1 MPQILR
7 SAAKPLFDQ
16 IGSEN
21 LSKLASELQI
31 DMVSDTFLKSW
42 QNGERPSVSDFAS
55 LVPPKFRDQLLRELI
70 LTEQQLQIKQSE
82 LAKEPATQKDSARF
96 CEKDTAKLQSMMP
109 LRIGPY
115 EPQYVLGRGA
125 SGVVYAAVDLTSGK
139 IVAVK
144 VPHSHLV
151 ASKEDCNRFL
161 REARNAERLKH
172 SGIVEFLHVGNA
184 ESGPYLVYEFLNGID
199 LQSYLKVGV
208 PLTLDVK
215 LRLIADVA
223 RALQYSHDQGL
234 VHRDLKPSNIM
245 VVLSEA
251 TRDATRDAAPMQKLE
266 VKILDFGIARLLDA
280 ATILTHAGEMLGT
293 PAYMSPEQ
301 ACGQSQTADHR
312 ADIYGLGVILY
323 ELLTG
328 NTPFRGTAAELADR
342 ISRQEVPLIRLTH
355 PPIAEPVAT
364 ICQRCLRLNPA
375 QRYSDI
381 AAVAEDIERFLRGDA
396 ILAKPIGLWERT
408 QSSWKQNQMSRIAA
422 TACAAIVAT
431 TLIIAISNGLRTSP
445 SPNLQSSVTTWIVS
459 LPESLND
466 PGSLTDALSTASV
479 EDLTKLVNETY
490 LHHDRVIKTL
500 TTEQGKNAKSN
511 RLKKAESVALDAVLC
526 LLEPSRLEKSDQ
538 QDALASWICERM
550 TDKDVSAWLALLG
563 SREIQIS
570 GSFEKVY
577 QKELRPAKRVIH
589 SLLLALIHKANPE
602 KLVSFVDSAT
612 PDELLIWSNAIG
624 KQGMERLS
632 IPWEDFDTAN
642 GFMQISE
649 PVCVKHANR
658 VLVRY
663 ASGDIECL
671 LQSME
676 DRKDPRI
683 RTYVAHRFR
692 DTGLAIMP
700 LIDRMLDES
709 KPDVLYGLMIVVSL
723 ADSDAMEPS
732 RFAEAKNWVV
742 RSYEKHPDSGVH
754 AMCRVLL
761 AKWELQS
768 EKESVDQR
776 LSQDGIVP
784 ERKWF
789 VNRFGMHMAIIKGN
803 TDFWM
808 GGPEGETLPYNI
820 DKGHN
825 HHIAKSYAIGM
836 DEISMGLYQ
845 SSERGFGSVESSD
858 SPAENLNWMDC
869 MRFCNRLNALEH
881 FKEFVVTTGSST
893 SQLNLTLDS
902 IDSFEGYR
910 LPESAEW
917 EYASR
922 SNTVTPRFHGCIETP
937 FSDGFDSKSSNGPI
951 NSLPNRFGLTNS
963 IGSKSEWSITQTDG
977 STVSNLRARTLIP
990 ANFVVRGGS
999 NEGNAKFKSN
1009 ALSTFYPA
1017 GKARQQ
1023 TGMRIVLRTP
1033 ILD

>member
-1 MPQILR
+1 MTQILLP
-7 SAAKPLFDQ
+7 AAKPLFDQ
-16 IGSEN
+16 LRPED
-21 LSKLASELQI
+21 LSQLAAELQI

-70 LTEQQLQIKQSE
+70 LTEQQLQIKESE
-82 LAKEPATQKDSARF
+82 LAKDPATQKDAARF
-96 CEKDTAKLQSMMP
+96 GEKDTAKRQSMMP

-139 IVAVK
+139 IVAIK

-172 SGIVEFLHVGNA
+172 SGIVEFLHVGNT

-199 LQSYLKVGV
+199 LQSYLKIGV
-208 PLTLDVK
+208 PLSLDVK
-215 LRLIADVA
+215 VRLIADVA
-223 RALQYSHDQGL
+223 RALQYSHDSGL

-245 VVLSEA
+245 VVLSEV
-251 TRDATRDAAPMQKLE
+251 TSDAAPKQKLE
-266 VKILDFGIARLLDA
+266 VKILDFGIAKLLDA
-280 ATILTHAGEMLGT
+280 ATILTYAGEMLGT

-342 ISRQEVPLIRLTH
+342 ISRQEVPLIRSTH
-355 PPIAEPVAT
+355 PLIAEPVAT

-422 TACAAIVAT
+422 TACAAMVAT
-431 TLIIAISNGLRTSP
+431 TLIIAISNGLRTTP
-445 SPNLQSSVTTWIVS
+445 SPNLQSSVITWIVS

-466 PGSLTDALSTASV
+466 PDSLTNALSTASV
-479 EDLTKLVNETY
+479 EDLTKLANETY
-490 LHHDRVIKTL
+490 HHKDRVIKTL

-563 SREIQIS
+563 SRKIQIS
-570 GSFEKVY
+570 GSIEKVY
-577 QKELRPAKRVIH
+577 QKELRPAKRVTH

-612 PDELLIWSNAIG
+612 PEELLIWSKAIG

-632 IPWEDFDTAN
+632 IPWEDFDTAD
-642 GFMQISE
+642 GFMHIFE
-649 PVCVKHANR
+649 PVCVKNANR

-671 LQSME
+671 RQSME

-692 DTGLAIMP
+692 DTGLAIKP
-700 LIDRMLDES
+700 LIDSIFGES
-709 KPDVLYGLMIVVSL
+709 KLDVLYGLMIVVSL
-723 ADSDAMEPS
+723 ADRDAMES
-732 RFAEAKNWVV
+732 SLFAEAKKWVV
-742 RSYEKHPDSGVH
+742 RSYEKHPDAGVH
-754 AMCRVLL
+754 SMCRVLL

-768 EKESVDQR
+768 EKKSVDQR

-784 ERKWF
+784 EREWF
-789 VNRFGMHMAIIKGN
+789 VNRVGMHFAIIKGN

-808 GGPEGETLPYNI
+808 GGPEGERLPYNI
-820 DKGHN
+820 DKGHS
-825 HHIAKSYAIGM
+825 HHIARSYAIGM
-836 DEISMGLYQ
+836 DEISSGLYQ

-858 SPAENLNWMDC
+858 SPADNLSWMDC

-881 FKEFVVTTGSST
+881 FKEFVVTIGSST

-910 LPESAEW
+910 LPENAEW

-922 SNTVTPRFHGCIETP
+922 GNTVTPRFHGCIETP
-937 FSDGFDSKSSNGPI
+937 FSDGFDSKSPNGPI
-951 NSLPNRFGLTNS
+951 NSLPNRFGLTNT

-977 STVSNLRARTLIP
+977 STVSNLGARTLIP

-1017 GKARQQ
+1017 NKARQQ